1 MFVTVSVF
9 VLGKQ
14 GDVARLARL
23 GAVALFAFAPLFAE
37 AQTVVVGANDPAVDL
52 PAVQAAVNGG
62 GRVILKGTFDFGSAG
77 RVIIKNDVDIG
88 GEIDVHDT
96 PVTTIGGGEWSFHT
110 PYPTQMPPP
119 VAGPKV
125 AVHDLHFVG
134 ARGTAIH
141 LAYCGGAELRN
152 NLIHQM
158 RPRQTGA
165 TSERAA
171 IVVGPAILGNLPGK
185 TLPNSS
191 FADLLISGD
200 IVIADN
206 RIDVSVDPSAT
217 PTETTTTMRST
228 GMFVSMYKGADV
240 RIERN
245 FVTGNTRTG
254 LAILDG
260 DFDTAGRGS
269 VLIAGNTISSDVHI
283 GFTQGA
289 GPRAPIG
296 IVTGFNNQRPIG
308 TEPRRAM
315 IPVLIT
321 DNAIELNGV
330 TSMGI
335 INIWN
340 GAVLTRNRISVHSDI
355 AAVTDRLSTSGG
367 ILATTSNQILM
378 HNRIEGE
385 ACNAIRY
392 GGTTDGQERF
402 GNLSKAN
409 HVSHFLPFEGG
420 FEKCATYW
428 LEPGSHDNVVVGD
441 SGSVIDDGV
450 DNKVTGFRAV
460 AGGVGQAVSAAVHTA
475 AERSDELQSF
485 GFE

>member
-1 MFVTVSVF
+1 VTVF

-14 GDVARLARL
+14 GDVARL
-23 GAVALFAFAPLFAE
+23 GAVALFAFAPLFAD
-37 AQTVVVGANDPAVDL
+37 AQTVVVGANDRAVDL

-77 RVIIKNDVDIG
+77 RVIINNDVDIG
-88 GEIDVHDT
+88 GEIDVHGT

-158 RPRQTGA
+158 RARQTGA

-260 DFDTAGRGS
+260 EFGKFGANRRGS
-269 VLIAGNTISSDVHI
+269 LVIAGNTVSSDVRI
-283 GFTQGA
+283 GFTQP
-289 GPRAPIG
+289 GPRAPLG
-296 IVTGFNNQRPIG
+296 IVTGFNNQREIG
-308 TEPRRAM
+308 ADPHRAM

-321 DNAIELNGV
+321 DNVIELNGA

-335 INIWN
+335 VNIWN
-340 GAVLTRNRISVHSDI
+340 GAVLTGNRITVHTDI
-355 AAVTDRLSTSGG
+355 NKVVDRLSTSGG
-367 ILATTSNQILM
+367 ILAAGSSQILM

-385 ACNAIRY
+385 GCNAIRY
-392 GGTTDGQERF
+392 GGTMDGQERF
-402 GNLSKAN
+402 GSVSKAN
-409 HVSHFLPFEGG
+409 NVAHFSPFEGG
-420 FEKCATYW
+420 FDKCATFW
-428 LEPGSHDNVVVGD
+428 LEPASHDNVVVGD
-441 SGSVIDDGV
+441 SGSAIDEGIN
-450 DNKVTGFRAV
+450 NKVTGLQPV
-460 AGGVGQAVSAAVHTA
+460 SGGVGQAVSAAVHTA
-475 AERSDELQSF
+475 AERTEELATF